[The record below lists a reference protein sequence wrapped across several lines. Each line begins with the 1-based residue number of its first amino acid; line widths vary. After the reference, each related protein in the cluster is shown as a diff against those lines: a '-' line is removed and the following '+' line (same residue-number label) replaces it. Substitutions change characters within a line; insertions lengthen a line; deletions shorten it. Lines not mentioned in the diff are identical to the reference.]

1 MRKQCHVNRQRNHKG
16 IRESIDATSQR
27 MCCCKWSSLWTS
39 YIILKR
45 VPARGRKSI
54 SLNLFT
60 FIPMLIGTF
69 LLNWGW
75 RISRNS
81 LWHWFWDIL
90 YIFTSCK
97 LLQCVYLQFYGSC
110 LLYYF
115 VAVNYGNLLLQAL
128 LEHWWRPPQVDED
141 TDCQGD
147 QQGTGQT
154 QGGNDY
160 FSVPGHT
167 PVIFRCIFLYT
178 TLCLKGLL
186 TLSKVLVH

>member
-1 MRKQCHVNRQRNHKG
+1 MTAHTVDVPSVTCYCDEKICENHCTCILNCWSCQQC
-16 IRESIDATSQR
+16 
-27 MCCCKWSSLWTS
+27 
-39 YIILKR
+39 
-45 VPARGRKSI
+45 
-54 SLNLFT
+54 
-60 FIPMLIGTF
+60 
-69 LLNWGW
+69 
-75 RISRNS
+75 
-81 LWHWFWDIL
+81 
-90 YIFTSCK
+90 IFTSCK
-97 LLQCVYLQFYGSC
+97 VLQYVYLQFYGSC

-167 PVIFRCIFLYT
+167 PVIFRCIFLYS

-186 TLSKVLVH
+186 TVSKALVL

>member
-1 MRKQCHVNRQRNHKG
+1 M
-16 IRESIDATSQR
+16 
-27 MCCCKWSSLWTS
+27 
-39 YIILKR
+39 
-45 VPARGRKSI
+45 
-54 SLNLFT
+54 
-60 FIPMLIGTF
+60 
-69 LLNWGW
+69 
-75 RISRNS
+75 
-81 LWHWFWDIL
+81 
-90 YIFTSCK
+90 
-97 LLQCVYLQFYGSC
+97 YLQFYGSC

-178 TLCLKGLL
+178 TLCLKDLL
-186 TLSKVLVH
+186 TVSKVLVH